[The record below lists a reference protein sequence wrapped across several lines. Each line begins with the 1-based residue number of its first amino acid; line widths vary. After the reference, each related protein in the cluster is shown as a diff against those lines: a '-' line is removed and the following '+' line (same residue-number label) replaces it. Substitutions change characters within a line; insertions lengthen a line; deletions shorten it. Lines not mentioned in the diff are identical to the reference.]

1 MGSFV
6 TSTMLIIRVFSSTL
20 SFGAVRR
27 VCALDPIGLLL
38 GRPVHVSG
46 IAKYVGAVLE
56 GADVASGFAFR
67 QRNLHRKRTSGSRRR
82 RLGTGLA
89 VGVIAPSVHLAGD
102 AQRHRVG
109 VSATDLNNA
118 TTVVVIRRVRIFSH
132 HYRKVQRGKKAIS
145 LLTSY
150 QLLQ

>member
-1 MGSFV
+1 
-6 TSTMLIIRVFSSTL
+6 MLIIRVFSSTL
-20 SFGAVRR
+20 SFGTVRR
-27 VCALDPIGLLL
+27 VCALDPLGLLL

-67 QRNLHRKRTSGSRRR
+67 QRNLHRKWTSGSRR

-89 VGVIAPSVHLAGD
+89 VGVVAPSVHLAGD

-118 TTVVVIRRVRIFSH
+118 TTVAVIRRVGIFSH
-132 HYRKVQRGKKAIS
+132 NYRKVQREKKAIS

-150 QLLQ
+150 QLLL